1 MRFDIADESALRDH
15 IFSTYLTLRFG
26 MAVLAIAF
34 PPLLWGVG
42 ALLYGIDLQPSMS
55 HYYFAQSADLN
66 AFPMRVWFVGLL
78 FAIGACLYLYKGFT
92 KWENGALNAAGAF
105 AALVALYPM
114 NVGCKGDCGSF
125 SLHGTFAVSLF
136 LCLAFVSVFCA
147 KATLDYLAPE
157 LRDKYRRAYNAL
169 GAAMVVSPVAALL
182 LTTFTGTTARYTF
195 FAEAFGVWAFAAYW
209 WVKSREMA
217 ISGAEKRA
225 LKGELMPPKRQS
237 GTVLPTFKVEGTD
250 KPKL

>member
-1 MRFDIADESALRDH
+1 MRFDLRDENALRDH

-42 ALLYGIDLQPSMS
+42 ALRYGIDLQPSMS
-55 HYYFAQSADLN
+55 HYYFAQSAELN

-92 KWENGALNAAGAF
+92 NWENGALNGAGAF

-114 NVGCKGDCGSF
+114 NIACEANCGF
-125 SLHGTFAVSLF
+125 SAHGTFAVLLF
-136 LCLAFVSVFCA
+136 VCLAIVALFCA
-147 KATLDYLAPE
+147 KATLDYLPAD
-157 LRDKYRRAYNAL
+157 LRAKYRLAYTWL
-169 GAAMVVSPVAALL
+169 GAAMVASPVAALL
-182 LTTFTGTTARYTF
+182 LTAFTGSTARYTF
-195 FAEAFGVWAFAAYW
+195 FAEACGVWAFAAYW

-225 LKGELMPPKRQS
+225 LRGELVPPMRQG
-237 GTVLPTFKVEGTD
+237 GTVLPTFKVEGSD
-250 KPKL
+250 KAGL